1 MGETHKRGFSHTR
14 LQKRS
19 GVGLRSSN
27 SAGDSHTDHR
37 VVAGADQTHH
47 LDVSRDGG
55 RTSELSIAVHTAHGV
70 GQAVGS
76 GACCH
81 VVRVQGTARAA
92 AGSNGE
98 VLLAILDSPLLVGTG
113 NQVLETGGV
122 GGVTGDGN
130 LNTLSL
136 HDSNAFQNVVGAVA
150 LNSSALA
157 VRVRDGLD
165 QGFLDD
171 AVLDVQAQLAGALL
185 GCAPTYTVGVAADV
199 LNFLGLDPLTLF
211 GDGGGTVLGPFCDR
225 AHVIDLC
232 GVFDHNFLSFAFVR
246 LFTAIFIIKGAGSI
260 FKMLVYP
267 NLLFFG
273 EFRRKTKPASERGGE
288 SWFCKGYFTFNIG
301 GSPMANGKC
310 EIYGNTA

>member
-165 QGFLDD
+165 DL
-171 AVLDVQAQLAGALL
+171 QLAG
-185 GCAPTYTVGVAADV
+185 GEVVV
-199 LNFLGLDPLTLF
+199 GLDIGEAIDTADDLSSVLAQAVQDNTQGLLTDLV
-211 GDGGGTVLGPFCDR
+211 GGTGDADSTLSSSEGLMASQEGEAMGVL
-225 AHVIDLC
+225 V
-232 GVFDHNFLSFAFVR
+232 
-246 LFTAIFIIKGAGSI
+246 
-260 FKMLVYP
+260 
-267 NLLFFG
+267 
-273 EFRRKTKPASERGGE
+273 PA
-288 SWFCKGYFTFNIG
+288 
-301 GSPMANGKC
+301 
-310 EIYGNTA
+310 

>member
-37 VVAGADQTHH
+37 VVAGADQAHH

-55 RTSELSIAVHTAHGV
+55 RTGELSIAVHTAHGV

-98 VLLAILDSPLLVGTG
+98 VLLAVLDSPLLVGAG

-130 LNTLSL
+130 LN
-136 HDSNAFQNVVGAVA
+136 A
-150 LNSSALA
+150 LMPS
-157 VRVRDGLD
+157 
-165 QGFLDD
+165 
-171 AVLDVQAQLAGALL
+171 
-185 GCAPTYTVGVAADV
+185 
-199 LNFLGLDPLTLF
+199 
-211 GDGGGTVLGPFCDR
+211 
-225 AHVIDLC
+225 
-232 GVFDHNFLSFAFVR
+232 
-246 LFTAIFIIKGAGSI
+246 
-260 FKMLVYP
+260 
-267 NLLFFG
+267 
-273 EFRRKTKPASERGGE
+273 
-288 SWFCKGYFTFNIG
+288 
-301 GSPMANGKC
+301 
-310 EIYGNTA
+310 